1 MANWNLMAK
10 LFSTLG
16 LTAFGVG
23 FTGMTVKGRECR
35 DPSIFCGG
43 FGFPANNYNTLNYD
57 ITNPYA
63 FLNANIN
70 PTNSL
75 MRTGTPSSVRKT
87 QSGLPPD
94 NISELKTNVGKAQ
107 EFLQEHL
114 TNLSDADLEKLGIS
128 SAKRDRLLEYI
139 KNVKFEDNPYGAARA
154 EGNSIIINS
163 SCSDTDNL
171 ANMVTLLIHEANHC
185 DYNQLHANGETAA
198 RIDTREEETDCER
211 LGLLTSALLIKNGD
225 ITGCDNYGRYPQIP
239 RGSETPVTEY
249 LDKPE
254 LLEQHLNNWL
264 DISYRNMSDNLSG
277 DITIQHGIQV
287 NDNTK
292 IEIKSGD
299 IIKIGNEEFP
309 IGQNGIFLEGIQ
321 RTPIMQ
327 FVNAKTNP
335 PTNLIQGNIIFDD
348 IVPTREEKQQVNKS
362 NITPTGQT
370 VEVIRN
376 GKVIYTG
383 KVYK

>member
-139 KNVKFEDNPYGAARA
+139 KNVKFDDNADISTLIRKIEDEDEINNPNLVKCVTDVNGYALYFSRSKIPYERKLGIATFYGHLGIYGYKREALIKMTELTQTPLEKTESLEQLRA
-154 EGNSIIINS
+154 LE
-163 SCSDTDNL
+163 
-171 ANMVTLLIHEANHC
+171 
-185 DYNQLHANGETAA
+185 NGMKIKTSVVDFVPVG
-198 RIDTREEETDCER
+198 IDTAKKIKKFRE
-211 LGLLTSALLIKNGD
+211 LVG
-225 ITGCDNYGRYPQIP
+225 
-239 RGSETPVTEY
+239 
-249 LDKPE
+249 
-254 LLEQHLNNWL
+254 
-264 DISYRNMSDNLSG
+264 
-277 DITIQHGIQV
+277 
-287 NDNTK
+287 
-292 IEIKSGD
+292 
-299 IIKIGNEEFP
+299 
-309 IGQNGIFLEGIQ
+309 
-321 RTPIMQ
+321 
-327 FVNAKTNP
+327 
-335 PTNLIQGNIIFDD
+335 
-348 IVPTREEKQQVNKS
+348 
-362 NITPTGQT
+362 
-370 VEVIRN
+370 
-376 GKVIYTG
+376 
-383 KVYK
+383 